1 VNVEDLWNPY
11 KKEQPRFRRP
21 KTYHAIGAILLM
33 IAVGMIASKMVLRPQ
48 QPTVRLASPDA
59 SPKESLPIRA
69 YDMGPYVVE
78 NARAVWK
85 REDKKYE
92 TADPVDQYEV
102 TGQIRRKN
110 SNAPSHLTLKVE
122 MRVGIVRVNVT
133 QKPISGV
140 EVSRPTPFT
149 VPIEDATHARL
160 RKADLNF
167 VISALLSSSGDDD

>member
-1 VNVEDLWNPY
+1 MSVEDLWNPY
-11 KKEQPRFRRP
+11 TKEQPRFRRP
-21 KTYHAIGAILLM
+21 KTYHAIGAVLLM
-33 IAVGMIASKMVLRPQ
+33 IAVGIIASKMILRPQ
-48 QPTVRLASPDA
+48 QPTIRWALSNAP
-59 SPKESLPIRA
+59 PPESLPIRA

-85 REDKKYE
+85 GEVKEYE

-102 TGQIRRKN
+102 TGQIRRKD

-122 MRVGIVRVNVT
+122 MRVGIVRVNVA

-140 EVSRPTPFT
+140 EVSRPKPFT

-167 VISALLSSSGDDD
+167 VISALLGSSGDGD